1 MIFIA
6 SPANNQAIILIIM
19 ILRGNHYFLKEK
31 SRGRD
36 TTKEYFR
43 SLYCLFTI
51 SSPFTFTTVL
61 FKGKRLPQWLI
72 KELLEQDRTNAK
84 EEALRGKELTTGE
97 VIVQPGESVR
107 QFEARLS
114 RK

>member
-1 MIFIA
+1 
-6 SPANNQAIILIIM
+6 M

-31 SRGRD
+31 WRGREQKNILVAFIVYLQSH
-36 TTKEYFR
+36 TH
-43 SLYCLFTI
+43 

-61 FKGKRLPQWLI
+61 FAGKRLPQWLI
-72 KELLEQDRTNAK
+72 KELMEQDRTNAK

-97 VIVQPGESVR
+97 VIVQPGETVR